1 MEQNENSSLER
12 WTIEDLN
19 KLIRLAGKGYKPRQI
34 ASETGIPEK
43 RVHNKLYN
51 LRKALRVIHEDTDIH
66 EDTKRKRSLWE
77 IMFGASR

>member
-1 MEQNENSSLER
+1 MEQNEDYSFDR

-19 KLIRLAGKGYKPRQI
+19 KLLNLASKGYKPRQI
-34 ASETGIPEK
+34 ASETGIPER

-51 LRKALRVIHEDTDIH
+51 MRKALRVINED
-66 EDTKRKRSLWE
+66 EKPKRSLWE